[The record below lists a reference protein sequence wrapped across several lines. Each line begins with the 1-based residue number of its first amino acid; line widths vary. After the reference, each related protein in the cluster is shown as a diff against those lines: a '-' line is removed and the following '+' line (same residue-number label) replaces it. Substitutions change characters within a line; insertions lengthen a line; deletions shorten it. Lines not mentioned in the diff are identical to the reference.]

1 MNIKV
6 KDFVVSKVVT
16 TLPHKSI
23 GHVKDIMRTKKI
35 HSIPIVGPKGEPVGI
50 VTAKDFIADLS
61 DNTPVSKVMS
71 DNIHTIPL
79 YADIS
84 IAARMMR
91 NKKIHHLLVTDEKKL
106 VGIISTF
113 DLIQLVEGKRFVMK
127 NPPTKSKKS
136 KKRA

>member
-35 HSIPIVGPKGEPVGI
+35 HSIPIVGSAGEPLGI

-91 NKKIHHLLVTDEKKL
+91 NKKIHHLIVTDEKRL

-113 DLIQLVEGKRFVMK
+113 DLIQLVEGKRFIMK

-136 KKRA
+136 TKRA